1 MDFID
6 PSYLF
11 SYWLFGWFIIFM
23 TSKHI
28 INYIPSL
35 SWVHNYTNPLYG
47 FYVGLFENLIQIY
60 LIYKYNFKWKIIGL
74 FLLNLLLLKVL
85 PIYLLSKEPI
95 DNYWNLIFMIG
106 LFIIYLLYLVFS
118 GTNIYNIY
126 KETSNSIIQQENKT
140 PFIYFVLWIS
150 SNFKKKYNSIV

>member
-11 SYWLFGWFIIFM
+11 SYWLFGWFIIYM
-23 TSKHI
+23 VSKNI
-28 INYIPSL
+28 IKYIPTL

-60 LIYKYNFKWKIIGL
+60 LIYKYNFKWDILGL

-95 DNYWNLIFMIG
+95 DNYWNSLFMIG
-106 LFIIYLLYLVFS
+106 LFIIYLLYLVYC

-126 KETSNSIIQQENKT
+126 KETSNSIIHEENKT
-140 PFIYFVLWIS
+140 PFMYFAIKMIS
-150 SNFKKKYNSIV
+150 VFNKTNQNK